1 MNKKF
6 LSAILFGALMVS
18 STGTFVSCKDYDDD
32 IDEINKELTDL
43 KSKLSDLESKVNA
56 GGAYVTK
63 IESVDGGFKVS
74 VSDGTSYNLTVASA
88 AAGSKVV
95 IDDKTGEISID
106 DKATGWFATTGE
118 GEEAVDMTPYVKDG
132 YWYLYDKT
140 AKEFVKSEYKA
151 AGNAYAVVANG
162 ICTLNIPDADG
173 KMQTIQ
179 LPTTSAAITGVQFIN
194 VDNGAV
200 EPAPAYALN
209 YGVATKDNAKWD
221 GPKGAITKDQLLVG
235 TIEPLT
241 LQVYPSSADL
251 SNADIK
257 LVGSDGT
264 VAPVKVTATPFEG
277 VITKAASANGL
288 WNLNIRPDETV
299 TDKTIADAF
308 KVETDNY
315 AYALQINGNILTGYA
330 SEVTPAD
337 KASSAT
343 ANSLVATD
351 VKYNTEELSSAKV
364 PFGETV
370 TLEFDGAKAYDA
382 YLTPKSASALE
393 LAGVT
398 IDGKTMS
405 FTSTEKAAGKTVKFT
420 VNFVNFKGETGTTFD
435 ITVNFEGATVDPE
448 APVAAVKYT
457 ATDGVKPII
466 IDLGTTFTSL
476 SAQTATALAAVTPTW
491 NVISIDGKAVAT
503 ADQDAANGKFAFAM
517 DQVTYYSDLNA
528 DGTPK
533 TEVTPI
539 NTADNLKKVKYA
551 VFAHTDYQ
559 ATAAPGAYVLN
570 MKFADASGN
579 ELKKVVAPVTI
590 SVPTFTDLFTKVTSV
605 WNADKT
611 VLNALLVGS
620 SDATVA
626 KQYVM
631 TNAFKSVEN
640 SGANWDNLTLT
651 PKKMSISGT
660 PTKVATYTTTGSI
673 LAMADALLDDNGAV
687 RGNVTVDGTYLV
699 KGKKDLKVEV
709 PAFAVNFMSPFNDA
723 VLNFYKGGKV
733 ADLNVA
739 IASDGT
745 GTIAKVDGAAGK
757 EAGLQLVASSEKVAV
772 SNAMTL
778 FGVKNTDINTDD
790 KFTFVVKGEGVPAGA
805 TAKLSADGI
814 ALEGMTYAPNYSAT
828 LEMTVTALSGIKTR
842 HYKIFCVNGIYG
854 IQV

>member
-1 MNKKF
+1 
-6 LSAILFGALMVS
+6 MVS
-18 STGTFVSCKDYDDD
+18 LTGTFVSCKDYDDD

-43 KSKLSDLESKVNA
+43 KSKLSDLESKANA

-179 LPTTSAAITGVQFIN
+179 LPTTSAAITGVQFID
-194 VDNGAV
+194 VTSGDV
-200 EPAPAYALN
+200 ETDPAYALN

-308 KVETDNY
+308 KAETDNY

-330 SEVTPAD
+330 SEVTPTD
-337 KASSAT
+337 QASSAT
-343 ANSLVATD
+343 ATSLQADD

-370 TLEFDGAKAYDA
+370 TLEFDGTKAYDA
-382 YLTPKSASALE
+382 YLTPKSASELE

-405 FTSTEKAAGKTVKFT
+405 FTSTEKAAGKTVEFT
-420 VNFVNFKGETGTTFD
+420 VNFVNFKGETGTAFD

-491 NVISIDGKAVAT
+491 NVISIDGKAVT
-503 ADQDAANGKFAFAM
+503 ADQSTANGKFAFAM
-517 DQVTYYSDLNA
+517 TQVKYYSDLKA

-533 TEVTPI
+533 TEVTAI

-551 VFAHTDYQ
+551 VFAHSDYQ
-559 ATAAPGAYVLN
+559 TTVAPGAYVLN

-620 SDATVA
+620 TSADVA

-640 SGANWDNLTLT
+640 SGADWNNLTLT
-651 PKKMSISGT
+651 PKQMSISGT
-660 PTKVATYTTTGSI
+660 PTEVATYTVSGSI
-673 LAMADALLDDNGAV
+673 LEMADDLLDANGAV

-699 KGKKDLKVEV
+699 GNKAGLKVEV

-739 IASDGT
+739 IASDGK
-745 GTIAKVDGAAGK
+745 GTIAKVAGDAGK

-772 SNAMTL
+772 SNAMEL
-778 FGVKNTDINTDD
+778 FGATND

-805 TAKLSADGI
+805 TAKLSDAGI

-828 LEMTVTALSGIKTR
+828 LEMTVTALNGIKTTITLPMTIN
-842 HYKIFCVNGIYG
+842 KP
-854 IQV
+854 

>member
-179 LPTTSAAITGVQFIN
+179 LPTTSAAITGVQFI
-194 VDNGAV
+194 DLTSGAV
-200 EPAPAYALN
+200 ETDPEYALN

-308 KVETDNY
+308 KAETDNY

-330 SEVTPAD
+330 SKVTPTD
-337 KASSAT
+337 KST
-343 ANSLVATD
+343 AGALVATD

-370 TLEFDGAKAYDA
+370 TLEFDGTKAYDA
-382 YLTPKSASALE
+382 YLTPKSASELE

-405 FTSTEKAAGKTVKFT
+405 FTSTEKAAGKTVEFT
-420 VNFVNFKGETGTTFD
+420 VNFVNFKGETGSAFD
-435 ITVNFEGATVDPE
+435 ITVTFKGATVDPE

-491 NVISIDGKAVAT
+491 NVISIDGKAVT
-503 ADQDAANGKFAFAM
+503 ADQSTANGKFAFTM
-517 DQVTYYSDLNA
+517 TQVKYYSDLKA

-533 TEVTPI
+533 TEVTAI
-539 NTADNLKKVKYA
+539 DNADNLKKVKYA
-551 VFAHTDYQ
+551 VFTSSDYQ
-559 ATAAPGAYVLN
+559 TNVAPGAYVLN

-620 SDATVA
+620 TDATVA

-640 SGANWDNLTLT
+640 SGADWDNLTLT
-651 PKKMSISGT
+651 PKEMSISGT
-660 PTKVATYTTTGSI
+660 PTEVATYTKTGSI
-673 LAMADALLDDNGAV
+673 LAMADALLKDGAV

-733 ADLNVA
+733 ADLNVT
-739 IASDGT
+739 IASNGE
-745 GTIAKVDGAAGK
+745 GTIAKFAGAAGK
-757 EAGLQLVASSEKVAV
+757 EVGLQLVASSEKVAV
-772 SNAMTL
+772 SNAMEL
-778 FGVKNTDINTDD
+778 FGATND

-805 TAKLSADGI
+805 TAKLSDDGI
-814 ALEGMTYAPNYSAT
+814 ALTGMTYAPNYSAT
-828 LEMTVTALSGIKTR
+828 LEMTVEALNGIKTTITLPMTIN
-842 HYKIFCVNGIYG
+842 KP
-854 IQV
+854 

>member
-828 LEMTVTALSGIKTR
+828 LEMTVTAL
-842 HYKIFCVNGIYG
+842 NGID
-854 IQV
+854 

>member
-1 MNKKF
+1 
-6 LSAILFGALMVS
+6 
-18 STGTFVSCKDYDDD
+18 
-32 IDEINKELTDL
+32 
-43 KSKLSDLESKVNA
+43 
-56 GGAYVTK
+56 
-63 IESVDGGFKVS
+63 
-74 VSDGTSYNLTVASA
+74 
-88 AAGSKVV
+88 
-95 IDDKTGEISID
+95 
-106 DKATGWFATTGE
+106 
-118 GEEAVDMTPYVKDG
+118 MTPYVKDG

-140 AKEFVKSEYKA
+140 AKDFVKSEYKA

-179 LPTTSAAITGVQFIN
+179 LPTTSAAITGVQFID
-194 VDNGAV
+194 VTSGAV
-200 EPAPAYALN
+200 ETDPAYALN

-299 TDKTIADAF
+299 TDKTIADAL
-308 KVETDNY
+308 KAELGDY

-343 ANSLVATD
+343 ATSLTDTD
-351 VKYNTEELSSAKV
+351 VKYNAKVLSGNKV

-382 YLTPKSASALE
+382 YLTPKSASELE

-435 ITVNFEGATVDPE
+435 ITVTFKGATVDPE

-503 ADQDAANGKFAFAM
+503 TDQSTANGKFAFAM
-517 DQVTYYSDLNA
+517 TQVKYYSDLKA

-551 VFAHTDYQ
+551 VFAHSDYQ

-570 MKFADASGN
+570 MTFVDGEN
-579 ELKKVVAPVTI
+579 ELNKVVAPVTF

-620 SDATVA
+620 TSAVA

-640 SGANWDNLTLT
+640 SGADWDNLTLT
-651 PKKMSISGT
+651 PKEMSISGT
-660 PTKVATYTTTGSI
+660 PTEVATYTVSGSI

-699 KGKKDLKVEV
+699 GNKAGLKVEV

-733 ADLNVA
+733 ADLNVT

-745 GTIAKVDGAAGK
+745 GTIAKGDGAAGK

-772 SNAMTL
+772 SNAMEL
-778 FGVKNTDINTDD
+778 FGVKNTDANTDD

-828 LEMTVTALSGIKTR
+828 LEMTVTALNGIKTTITLPMTIN
-842 HYKIFCVNGIYG
+842 KP
-854 IQV
+854 

>member
-179 LPTTSAAITGVQFIN
+179 LPTTSAAITGVQFID
-194 VDNGAV
+194 VTSGAV
-200 EPAPAYALN
+200 ETDPEYALN

-308 KVETDNY
+308 KAETDNY

-337 KASSAT
+337 KASSAA

-351 VKYNTEELSSAKV
+351 VKYNTDELSSAKV

-370 TLEFDGAKAYDA
+370 TLEFDGTKAYDA
-382 YLTPKSASALE
+382 YLTPKSASELE

-405 FTSTEKAAGKTVKFT
+405 FTSTEKAAGKTVQFT

-503 ADQDAANGKFAFAM
+503 ADQSTANGKFAFAM
-517 DQVTYYSDLNA
+517 TQVKYYSDLNA

-533 TEVTPI
+533 TEVTDI
-539 NTADNLKKVKYA
+539 DNADNLKKVKYA
-551 VFAHTDYQ
+551 VFAHSDYQ

-570 MKFADASGN
+570 MKFVDGEN

-620 SDATVA
+620 TDATVA

-640 SGANWDNLTLT
+640 SGADWDNLTLT
-651 PKKMSISGT
+651 PKQMSISGT
-660 PTKVATYTTTGSI
+660 PTEVATYTVSGSI

-699 KGKKDLKVEV
+699 GNKAGLKVEV

-772 SNAMTL
+772 SNAMEL
-778 FGVKNTDINTDD
+778 FGATDD

-805 TAKLSADGI
+805 TAKLSDGGI
-814 ALEGMTYAPNYSAT
+814 ALTGMTYAPNYSAT
-828 LEMTVTALSGIKTR
+828 LEMTVTALNGIKTTITLPMTIN
-842 HYKIFCVNGIYG
+842 KP
-854 IQV
+854 

>member
-32 IDEINKELTDL
+32 IDEINKEVTDL

-179 LPTTSAAITGVQFIN
+179 LPTTSAAITGVQFID
-194 VDNGAV
+194 VTSGAV
-200 EPAPAYALN
+200 ETDPEYALN
-209 YGVATKDNAKWD
+209 YGVATKDNAEWD

-308 KVETDNY
+308 KAETNNY
-315 AYALQINGNILTGYA
+315 AYALQINGNILTGYV
-330 SEVTPAD
+330 SKVTPTD
-337 KASSAT
+337 KSA
-343 ANSLVATD
+343 AGALVAAD
-351 VKYNTEELSSAKV
+351 VKYNAEELSSAKV

-370 TLEFDGAKAYDA
+370 TLEFDGTKAYDA
-382 YLTPKSASALE
+382 YLTPKSASELE

-420 VNFVNFKGETGTTFD
+420 VNFVNFKGETGSAFN

-476 SAQTATALAAVTPTW
+476 SAQTATALAAVAPTW
-491 NVISIDGKAVAT
+491 NVISIDGKAVT
-503 ADQDAANGKFAFAM
+503 ADQSTANGKFAFAM
-517 DQVTYYSDLNA
+517 TQVKYYSDLNA

-551 VFAHTDYQ
+551 VFAQSDYQ

-620 SDATVA
+620 TSADVA

-640 SGANWDNLTLT
+640 SGADWDNLTLT
-651 PKKMSISGT
+651 PKQMSISGT
-660 PTKVATYTTTGSI
+660 PTKVATYTVSGSI
-673 LAMADALLDDNGAV
+673 LAMADTLLDDNGAV

-699 KGKKDLKVEV
+699 KGKASLKVEV

-733 ADLNVA
+733 VDLNVA
-739 IASDGT
+739 IASDGK
-745 GTIAKVDGAAGK
+745 GTIAKVEGVAGK

-772 SNAMTL
+772 SNAMEL
-778 FGVKNTDINTDD
+778 FGAKAGES
-790 KFTFVVKGEGVPAGA
+790 KFTFVVKGDGVPAGA
-805 TAKLSADGI
+805 TATLSDAGI
-814 ALEGMTYAPNYSAT
+814 ALTGMSYGPNYSAT
-828 LEMTVTALSGIKTR
+828 LEMTVTALNGIKTTITLPMTIN
-842 HYKIFCVNGIYG
+842 KP
-854 IQV
+854 

>member
-18 STGTFVSCKDYDDD
+18 LTGTFVSCKDYDDD
-32 IDEINKELTDL
+32 IDEINKDLTDL

-194 VDNGAV
+194 VDDGAV
-200 EPAPAYALN
+200 EPTPAYALN
-209 YGVATKDNAKWD
+209 YGVATKDNAEWD

-308 KVETDNY
+308 KAETGDY

-330 SEVTPAD
+330 SKVTPTD
-337 KASSAT
+337 KSA
-343 ANSLVATD
+343 AGALVAAD
-351 VKYNTEELSSAKV
+351 VKYNAEELSSAKV

-370 TLEFDGAKAYDA
+370 TLEFDGTKAYDA

-405 FTSTEKAAGKTVKFT
+405 FTSTEKAAGKTVEFT
-420 VNFVNFKGETGTTFD
+420 VNFVNFKGETGSAFD
-435 ITVNFEGATVDPE
+435 ITVTFKGATVDPE

-491 NVISIDGKAVAT
+491 NVISIDGKAVT
-503 ADQDAANGKFAFAM
+503 ADQSTANGKFAFAM
-517 DQVTYYSDLNA
+517 TQVKYYSDLNA

-533 TEVTPI
+533 TEVTAI

-551 VFAHTDYQ
+551 VFAHSDYQ

-570 MKFADASGN
+570 MKFVDGEN

-620 SDATVA
+620 TSADAA

-640 SGANWDNLTLT
+640 SGADWNNLTLT

-660 PTKVATYTTTGSI
+660 PTEVATYAKVGSI
-673 LAMADALLDDNGAV
+673 LAMADALLDANGAV

-699 KGKKDLKVEV
+699 KGKTDLKVEV

-733 ADLNVA
+733 VDLNVA
-739 IASDGT
+739 IASDGK
-745 GTIAKVDGAAGK
+745 GTIAKVAGDAGK

-772 SNAMTL
+772 SEDMEL
-778 FGVKNTDINTDD
+778 FGATND
-790 KFTFVVKGEGVPAGA
+790 KFTFVVKGDGVPAGA
-805 TAKLSADGI
+805 TATLSDAGI
-814 ALEGMTYAPNYSAT
+814 ALTGMSYGPNYSAT
-828 LEMTVTALSGIKTR
+828 LEMTVTALNGIKTTITLPMTIN
-842 HYKIFCVNGIYG
+842 KP
-854 IQV
+854 

>member
-32 IDEINKELTDL
+32 IDAINKKLTDL
-43 KSKLSDLESKVNA
+43 KSKLSDLETKVNA

-118 GEEAVDMTPYVKDG
+118 GEEAVDMTPYVEDG

-173 KMQTIQ
+173 KMQTVQ
-179 LPTTSAAITGVQFIN
+179 LPTTSAAITSVQFIN
-194 VDNGAV
+194 VTNGAV
-200 EPAPAYALN
+200 EANPEYKLN
-209 YGVATKDNAKWD
+209 YGIATVANAKWD
-221 GPKGAITKDQLLVG
+221 GPKGAIAKDQLLVG
-235 TIEPLT
+235 TIEPLI

-277 VITKAASANGL
+277 IITKAASANGL
-288 WNLNIRPDETV
+288 WNLNIEPDETV
-299 TDKTIADAF
+299 TDKTITDAF
-308 KVETDNY
+308 KAETNNY

-330 SEVTPAD
+330 SKVTLAD
-337 KASSAT
+337 KSNAT
-343 ANSLVATD
+343 ALVAAD
-351 VKYNTEELSSAKV
+351 VTYNAETLSSVKV
-364 PFGETV
+364 PFGKTV
-370 TLEFDGAKAYDA
+370 TLEFDGTKAYDA
-382 YLTPKSASALE
+382 YLTPESASALE

-405 FTSTEKAAGKTVKFT
+405 FTSTEKAAGKTVQFM
-420 VNFVNFKGETGTTFD
+420 VNFVNFKGATGTSFEV
-435 ITVNFEGATVDPE
+435 TVKFEGATVDPE

-503 ADQDAANGKFAFAM
+503 TDQSTANGKFAFTMA
-517 DQVTYYSDLNA
+517 QVKYYSDLNA

-539 NTADNLKKVKYA
+539 NNADNLKKVKYA
-551 VFAHTDYQ
+551 VFANADYQ

-590 SVPTFTDLFTKVTSV
+590 SVPTFTDLFSKVTSV

-620 SDATVA
+620 ADATVA

-631 TNAFKSVEN
+631 TNAFKAVEN
-640 SGANWDNLTLT
+640 SGADWDNLTFV
-651 PKKMSISGT
+651 PKQMTINSVAT
-660 PTKVATYTTTGSI
+660 DVATYTVSGSI
-673 LAMADALLDDNGAV
+673 LAMTDELLKDGAV
-687 RGNVTVDGTYLV
+687 RGNVTVEGAYSIN
-699 KGKKDLKVEV
+699 GKAGLKVEV

-723 VLNFYKGGKV
+723 VLNFYKAGKV

-739 IASDGT
+739 ITSDGK
-745 GTIAKVDGAAGK
+745 GTIAKFDETKAAGK
-757 EAGLQLVASSEKVAV
+757 EEGLQLVASSAKVAV
-772 SNAMTL
+772 YNTMTL
-778 FGVKNTDINTDD
+778 FGATND
-790 KFTFVVKGEGVPAGA
+790 KFTFVVKGEGVPTGA

-828 LEMTVTALSGIKTR
+828 LEMTVTALNGIKTTVTLPMTIN
-842 HYKIFCVNGIYG
+842 KP
-854 IQV
+854 

>member
-179 LPTTSAAITGVQFIN
+179 LPTTSAAITGVQFID
-194 VDNGAV
+194 VTSGDV
-200 EPAPAYALN
+200 ETDPAYALN

-337 KASSAT
+337 QASSAT
-343 ANSLVATD
+343 ATSLQADD

-364 PFGETV
+364 PFGKTV
-370 TLEFDGAKAYDA
+370 TLEFDGTKAYDA
-382 YLTPKSASALE
+382 YLTPKSASELE

-405 FTSTEKAAGKTVKFT
+405 FTSTEKAAGKTVEFT
-420 VNFVNFKGETGTTFD
+420 VNFVNFKGETGTAFD

-491 NVISIDGKAVAT
+491 NVISIDGKAVT
-503 ADQDAANGKFAFAM
+503 ADQSTANGKFAFTM
-517 DQVTYYSDLNA
+517 TQVKYYSDLKA

-533 TEVTPI
+533 TEVTAI
-539 NTADNLKKVKYA
+539 DNADNLKKVKYA
-551 VFAHTDYQ
+551 VFANTDYQ

-570 MKFADASGN
+570 MTFVDGEN

-640 SGANWDNLTLT
+640 SGADWNNLTLT
-651 PKKMSISGT
+651 PKQMSISGT
-660 PTKVATYTTTGSI
+660 PTDVATYTVSGSI
-673 LAMADALLDDNGAV
+673 LAMADDLLDANGAV

-733 ADLNVA
+733 VDLNVA
-739 IASDGT
+739 IASDGK

-778 FGVKNTDINTDD
+778 FGATND

-805 TAKLSADGI
+805 TAKLSYAGI

-828 LEMTVTALSGIKTR
+828 LEMTVTALNGIKTTITLPMTIN
-842 HYKIFCVNGIYG
+842 KP
-854 IQV
+854 

>member
-179 LPTTSAAITGVQFIN
+179 LPTTSAAITGVQFID
-194 VDNGAV
+194 VTSGDV
-200 EPAPAYALN
+200 ETDPAYALN

-337 KASSAT
+337 QASSAT
-343 ANSLVATD
+343 ATSLQADD

-364 PFGETV
+364 PFGKTV
-370 TLEFDGAKAYDA
+370 TLEFDGTKAYDA
-382 YLTPKSASALE
+382 YLTPKSASELE

-405 FTSTEKAAGKTVKFT
+405 FTSTEKAAGKTVEFT
-420 VNFVNFKGETGTTFD
+420 VNFVNFKGETGTAFD

-491 NVISIDGKAVAT
+491 NVISIDGKAVT
-503 ADQDAANGKFAFAM
+503 ADQSTANGKFAFTM
-517 DQVTYYSDLNA
+517 TQVKYYSDLKA

-533 TEVTPI
+533 TEVI
-539 NTADNLKKVKYA
+539 AIDNADNLKKVKYA
-551 VFAHTDYQ
+551 VFANTDYQ

-570 MKFADASGN
+570 MTFVDGEN

-640 SGANWDNLTLT
+640 SGADWNNLTLT
-651 PKKMSISGT
+651 PKQMSISGT
-660 PTKVATYTTTGSI
+660 PTDVATYTVSGSI
-673 LAMADALLDDNGAV
+673 LAMADDLLDANGAV

-733 ADLNVA
+733 VDLNVA
-739 IASDGT
+739 IASDGK

-778 FGVKNTDINTDD
+778 FGATND

-805 TAKLSADGI
+805 TAKLSDAGI

-828 LEMTVTALSGIKTR
+828 LEMTVTALNGIKTTITLPMTIN
-842 HYKIFCVNGIYG
+842 KP
-854 IQV
+854 

>member
-1 MNKKF
+1 
-6 LSAILFGALMVS
+6 MVS

-200 EPAPAYALN
+200 EPTPAYALN
-209 YGVATKDNAKWD
+209 YGVATKDNAEWD

-308 KVETDNY
+308 KAERGDY

-330 SEVTPAD
+330 SEVTPTD
-337 KASSAT
+337 KASSADAT
-343 ANSLVATD
+343 SLKADD
-351 VKYNTEELSSAKV
+351 VKYNAKALSSKKV

-370 TLEFDGAKAYDA
+370 TLEFDGTKAYDA

-405 FTSTEKAAGKTVKFT
+405 FTSTEKAAGKTVEFT
-420 VNFVNFKGETGTTFD
+420 VNFVNFKGETGTAFD

-476 SAQTATALAAVTPTW
+476 SAQTATALAAVAPTW
-491 NVISIDGKAVAT
+491 NVISIDGKAVT
-503 ADQDAANGKFAFAM
+503 ADQSTANGKFAFAM
-517 DQVTYYSDLNA
+517 TQVKYYSDLKA

-533 TEVTPI
+533 TEVTAI

-551 VFAHTDYQ
+551 VFANTDYQ

-570 MKFADASGN
+570 MTFVDGEN

-640 SGANWDNLTLT
+640 SGADWKNLTLT
-651 PKKMSISGT
+651 PKQMSISGT
-660 PTKVATYTTTGSI
+660 PTDVATYTVSGSI
-673 LAMADALLDDNGAV
+673 LAMADTLLDANGAV

-739 IASDGT
+739 IASDGK
-745 GTIAKVDGAAGK
+745 GTIAKVEGAAGK

-772 SNAMTL
+772 SDAMEL
-778 FGVKNTDINTDD
+778 FGAKAGES
-790 KFTFVVKGEGVPAGA
+790 KFTFVVKGEGVPADA
-805 TAKLSADGI
+805 TATLSDAGI
-814 ALEGMTYAPNYSAT
+814 ALTGMSYAPNYSAT
-828 LEMTVTALSGIKTR
+828 LEMTVEALNGIKTTITLPMTIN
-842 HYKIFCVNGIYG
+842 KP
-854 IQV
+854 

>member
-6 LSAILFGALMVS
+6 LSAMLFGALMVT

-140 AKEFVKSEYKA
+140 AKDFVKSEYKA

-179 LPTTSAAITGVQFIN
+179 LPTTSAAITGVQFID
-194 VDNGAV
+194 VTSGAV
-200 EPAPAYALN
+200 ETDPAYALN

-308 KVETDNY
+308 KAELGDY

-343 ANSLVATD
+343 ATSLTDTD
-351 VKYNTEELSSAKV
+351 VKYNAKVLSGNKV

-382 YLTPKSASALE
+382 YLTPKSASELE

-435 ITVNFEGATVDPE
+435 ITVTFKGATVDPE

-503 ADQDAANGKFAFAM
+503 TDQSTANGKFAFAM
-517 DQVTYYSDLNA
+517 TQVKYYSDLKA

-551 VFAHTDYQ
+551 VFAHSDYQ

-570 MKFADASGN
+570 MTFVDGEN

-620 SDATVA
+620 TSAVA

-640 SGANWDNLTLT
+640 SGADWDNLTLT
-651 PKKMSISGT
+651 PKEMSISGT
-660 PTKVATYTTTGSI
+660 PTEVATYTVSGSI

-699 KGKKDLKVEV
+699 GNKAGLKVEV

-733 ADLNVA
+733 ADLNVT

-772 SNAMTL
+772 SNAMEL
-778 FGVKNTDINTDD
+778 FGVKNTDANTDD

-828 LEMTVTALSGIKTR
+828 LEMTVTALNGIKTTITLPMTIN
-842 HYKIFCVNGIYG
+842 KP
-854 IQV
+854 

>member
-1 MNKKF
+1 
-6 LSAILFGALMVS
+6 MVS

-640 SGANWDNLTLT
+640 SDANWDNLTLT

-828 LEMTVTALSGIKTR
+828 LEMTVTALNGIKTTITLPMTIN
-842 HYKIFCVNGIYG
+842 KP
-854 IQV
+854 

>member
-18 STGTFVSCKDYDDD
+18 LTGTFVSCKDYDDD

-194 VDNGAV
+194 VDDGAV
-200 EPAPAYALN
+200 EPTPAYALN
-209 YGVATKDNAKWD
+209 YGVATKDNAEWD

-308 KVETDNY
+308 KAETGDY

-330 SEVTPAD
+330 SKVTPTD
-337 KASSAT
+337 KSA
-343 ANSLVATD
+343 AGALVAAD
-351 VKYNTEELSSAKV
+351 VKYNAEELSSAKV

-370 TLEFDGAKAYDA
+370 TLEFDGTKAYDA

-405 FTSTEKAAGKTVKFT
+405 FTSTEKAAGKTVEFT
-420 VNFVNFKGETGTTFD
+420 VNFVNFKGETGSAFD
-435 ITVNFEGATVDPE
+435 ITVTFKGATVDPE

-491 NVISIDGKAVAT
+491 NVISIDGKAVT
-503 ADQDAANGKFAFAM
+503 ADQSTANGKFAFAM
-517 DQVTYYSDLNA
+517 TQVKYYSDLNA

-533 TEVTPI
+533 TEVTAI

-551 VFAHTDYQ
+551 VFAHSDYQ

-570 MKFADASGN
+570 MKFVDGEN

-620 SDATVA
+620 TSADAA

-640 SGANWDNLTLT
+640 SGADWNNLTLT

-660 PTKVATYTTTGSI
+660 PTEVATYAKVGSI
-673 LAMADALLDDNGAV
+673 LAMADALLDANGAV

-699 KGKKDLKVEV
+699 KGKTDLKVEV

-733 ADLNVA
+733 VDLNVA
-739 IASDGT
+739 IASDGK
-745 GTIAKVDGAAGK
+745 GTIAKVAGDAGK

-772 SNAMTL
+772 SEDMEL
-778 FGVKNTDINTDD
+778 FGATND
-790 KFTFVVKGEGVPAGA
+790 KFTFVVKGDGVPAGA
-805 TAKLSADGI
+805 TATLSDAGI
-814 ALEGMTYAPNYSAT
+814 ALTGMSYGPNYSAT
-828 LEMTVTALSGIKTR
+828 FEMTVTALNGIKTTITLPMTIN
-842 HYKIFCVNGIYG
+842 KP
-854 IQV
+854 

>member
-579 ELKKVVAPVTI
+579 ELKKVVASVTI

-828 LEMTVTALSGIKTR
+828 LEMTVTALNGIKTTITLPMTIN
-842 HYKIFCVNGIYG
+842 KP
-854 IQV
+854 

>member
-32 IDEINKELTDL
+32 IDAINKELTDL

-179 LPTTSAAITGVQFIN
+179 LPTTSAAITGVQFID
-194 VDNGAV
+194 VTSGAV
-200 EPAPAYALN
+200 ETDPEYALN

-308 KVETDNY
+308 KAETNNY

-330 SEVTPAD
+330 SEVTPTD
-337 KASSAT
+337 KSA
-343 ANSLVATD
+343 AGALVAGD
-351 VKYNTEELSSAKV
+351 VTYNTDELGSTKV

-370 TLEFDGAKAYDA
+370 TLEFDGTKAYDA
-382 YLTPKSASALE
+382 YLTPKSASELE

-405 FTSTEKAAGKTVKFT
+405 FTSTEKAAGKTVQFT

-457 ATDGVKPII
+457 ATDGAKPII

-503 ADQDAANGKFAFAM
+503 TDQSTANGKFAFAM
-517 DQVTYYSDLNA
+517 TQVKYYSDLKA

-533 TEVTPI
+533 TEVTAI
-539 NTADNLKKVKYA
+539 DNADNLKKVKYA
-551 VFAHTDYQ
+551 VFANTDYQ
-559 ATAAPGAYVLN
+559 TTAAPGAYVLN
-570 MKFADASGN
+570 MTFVDGEN

-620 SDATVA
+620 SDATAA

-631 TNAFKSVEN
+631 TNAFKAVEN
-640 SGANWDNLTLT
+640 SGADWDNLTLT
-651 PKKMSISGT
+651 PKEMSISGT
-660 PTKVATYTTTGSI
+660 PTEVATYTKTGSI
-673 LAMADALLDDNGAV
+673 LAMADALLKDGAV

-699 KGKKDLKVEV
+699 KGKTDLKVEV

-733 ADLNVA
+733 ADLNVT

-772 SNAMTL
+772 SNAMEL
-778 FGVKNTDINTDD
+778 FGVKNTDTNTDD

-805 TAKLSADGI
+805 TAKLSGDGI
-814 ALEGMTYAPNYSAT
+814 ALEGMSYAPNYSAT
-828 LEMTVTALSGIKTR
+828 LEMTVTALNGIKTTITLPMTIN
-842 HYKIFCVNGIYG
+842 KP
-854 IQV
+854 

>member
-200 EPAPAYALN
+200 EPTPEYALN

-299 TDKTIADAF
+299 TGKTIADAF
-308 KVETDNY
+308 KAETDNY

-330 SEVTPAD
+330 SEVTPTD
-337 KASSAT
+337 KST
-343 ANSLVATD
+343 AGALVAGD
-351 VKYNTEELSSAKV
+351 VTYNTDELSSAKV

-370 TLEFDGAKAYDA
+370 TLEFDGTKAYDA
-382 YLTPKSASALE
+382 YLTPKSASELE

-420 VNFVNFKGETGTTFD
+420 VNFVNFKGETGSAFN

-476 SAQTATALAAVTPTW
+476 SAQTATALAAVAPTW
-491 NVISIDGKAVAT
+491 NVISIDGKAVT
-503 ADQDAANGKFAFAM
+503 ADQSTANGKFAFAM
-517 DQVTYYSDLNA
+517 TQVKYYSDLNA

-533 TEVTPI
+533 TEVTDI
-539 NTADNLKKVKYA
+539 DNADNLKKVKYA
-551 VFAHTDYQ
+551 VFAHSDYQ

-570 MKFADASGN
+570 MKFADASEN

-620 SDATVA
+620 TSADVA

-640 SGANWDNLTLT
+640 SGADWNNLTLT
-651 PKKMSISGT
+651 PKQMSISGT
-660 PTKVATYTTTGSI
+660 PTDVATYTVSGSI
-673 LAMADALLDDNGAV
+673 LAMADALLDANGAV

-699 KGKKDLKVEV
+699 KGKTDLKVEV

-739 IASDGT
+739 IASDGK
-745 GTIAKVDGAAGK
+745 GTIAKVAGDAGK

-772 SNAMTL
+772 SDAMEL
-778 FGVKNTDINTDD
+778 FGAKAGES
-790 KFTFVVKGEGVPAGA
+790 KFTFVVKGDGVPAGA
-805 TAKLSADGI
+805 TATLSDAGI
-814 ALEGMTYAPNYSAT
+814 ALTGMSYGPSYSAT
-828 LEMTVTALSGIKTR
+828 LEMTVEALNGIKTTITLPMTIN
-842 HYKIFCVNGIYG
+842 KP
-854 IQV
+854 

>member
-6 LSAILFGALMVS
+6 LSAILFGALMVT

-140 AKEFVKSEYKA
+140 AKDFVKSEYKA

-179 LPTTSAAITGVQFIN
+179 LPTTSAAITGVQFID
-194 VDNGAV
+194 VTSGAV
-200 EPAPAYALN
+200 ETDPAYALN

-308 KVETDNY
+308 KAELGDY

-343 ANSLVATD
+343 ATSLTDTD
-351 VKYNTEELSSAKV
+351 VKYNAKVLSGNKV

-382 YLTPKSASALE
+382 YLTPKSASELE

-435 ITVNFEGATVDPE
+435 ITVTFKGATVDPE

-503 ADQDAANGKFAFAM
+503 TDQSTANGKFAFAM
-517 DQVTYYSDLNA
+517 TQVKYYSDLKA

-551 VFAHTDYQ
+551 VFAHSDYQ

-570 MKFADASGN
+570 MTFVDGEN

-620 SDATVA
+620 TSAVA

-640 SGANWDNLTLT
+640 SGADWDNLTLT
-651 PKKMSISGT
+651 PKEMSISGT
-660 PTKVATYTTTGSI
+660 PTEVATYTVSGSI

-699 KGKKDLKVEV
+699 GNKAGLKVEV

-733 ADLNVA
+733 ADLNVT

-772 SNAMTL
+772 SNAMEL
-778 FGVKNTDINTDD
+778 FGVKNTDD

-828 LEMTVTALSGIKTR
+828 LEMTVTALNGIKTTITLPMTIN
-842 HYKIFCVNGIYG
+842 KP
-854 IQV
+854 

>member
-179 LPTTSAAITGVQFIN
+179 LPTTSAAITGVQFID
-194 VDNGAV
+194 VTSGAV
-200 EPAPAYALN
+200 ETTPAYALN

-308 KVETDNY
+308 KAETNNY
-315 AYALQINGNILTGYA
+315 AYALQINGNILTGYV
-330 SEVTPAD
+330 SKVTPTD
-337 KASSAT
+337 KSA
-343 ANSLVATD
+343 AGALVAAD
-351 VKYNTEELSSAKV
+351 VKYNAEELSSAKV

-370 TLEFDGAKAYDA
+370 TLEFDGTKAYDA
-382 YLTPKSASALE
+382 YLTPKSASELE

-420 VNFVNFKGETGTTFD
+420 VNFVNFKGETGSAFN

-476 SAQTATALAAVTPTW
+476 SAQTATALAAVAPTW
-491 NVISIDGKAVAT
+491 NVISIDGKAVT
-503 ADQDAANGKFAFAM
+503 ADQSTANGKFAFAM
-517 DQVTYYSDLNA
+517 TQVKYYSDLNA

-551 VFAHTDYQ
+551 VFAHSDYQ

-570 MKFADASGN
+570 MTFVDGEN

-620 SDATVA
+620 ADAAAA

-640 SGANWDNLTLT
+640 SGADWNNLTLT
-651 PKKMSISGT
+651 PKQMSISGT
-660 PTKVATYTTTGSI
+660 PTDVATYTVSGSI
-673 LAMADALLDDNGAV
+673 LAMADALLDANGAV

-733 ADLNVA
+733 VDLNVA
-739 IASDGT
+739 IASDGK
-745 GTIAKVDGAAGK
+745 GTIAKVEGVAGK

-772 SNAMTL
+772 SNAMEL
-778 FGVKNTDINTDD
+778 FGAKAGES
-790 KFTFVVKGEGVPAGA
+790 KFTFVVKGDGVPAGA
-805 TAKLSADGI
+805 TATLSDAGI
-814 ALEGMTYAPNYSAT
+814 ALTGMSYGPNYSAT
-828 LEMTVTALSGIKTR
+828 LEMTVTALNGIKTTITLPMTIN
-842 HYKIFCVNGIYG
+842 KP
-854 IQV
+854 

>member
-1 MNKKF
+1 
-6 LSAILFGALMVS
+6 MVS
-18 STGTFVSCKDYDDD
+18 LTGTFVSCKDYDDD

-194 VDNGAV
+194 VDDGAV
-200 EPAPAYALN
+200 EPTPAYALN
-209 YGVATKDNAKWD
+209 YGVATKDNAEWD

-308 KVETDNY
+308 KAETGDY

-330 SEVTPAD
+330 SKVTPTD
-337 KASSAT
+337 KSA
-343 ANSLVATD
+343 AGALVAAD
-351 VKYNTEELSSAKV
+351 VKYNAEELSSVKV

-370 TLEFDGAKAYDA
+370 TLEFDGTKAYDA

-405 FTSTEKAAGKTVKFT
+405 FTSTEKAAGKTVEFT
-420 VNFVNFKGETGTTFD
+420 VNFVNFKGETGSAFD
-435 ITVNFEGATVDPE
+435 ITVTFKGATVDPE

-491 NVISIDGKAVAT
+491 NVISIDGKAVT
-503 ADQDAANGKFAFAM
+503 ADQSTANGKFAFAM
-517 DQVTYYSDLNA
+517 TQVKYYSDLNA

-533 TEVTPI
+533 TEVTAI

-551 VFAHTDYQ
+551 VFAHSDYQ

-570 MKFADASGN
+570 MKFVDGEN

-620 SDATVA
+620 TSADAA

-640 SGANWDNLTLT
+640 SGADWNNLTLT

-660 PTKVATYTTTGSI
+660 PTEVATYAKVGSI
-673 LAMADALLDDNGAV
+673 LAMADALLDANGAV
-687 RGNVTVDGTYLV
+687 RGNVKVDGTYLV
-699 KGKKDLKVEV
+699 KGKTDLKVEV

-733 ADLNVA
+733 VDLNVA
-739 IASDGT
+739 IASDGK
-745 GTIAKVDGAAGK
+745 GTIAKVAGDAGK

-772 SNAMTL
+772 SEDMEL
-778 FGVKNTDINTDD
+778 FGATND
-790 KFTFVVKGEGVPAGA
+790 KFTFVVKGDGVPAGA
-805 TAKLSADGI
+805 TATLSDAGI
-814 ALEGMTYAPNYSAT
+814 ALTGMSYGPNYSAT
-828 LEMTVTALSGIKTR
+828 LEMTVTALNGIKTTITLPMTIN
-842 HYKIFCVNGIYG
+842 KP
-854 IQV
+854 

>member
-179 LPTTSAAITGVQFIN
+179 LPTTSAAITGVQFID
-194 VDNGAV
+194 VTSGAV

-209 YGVATKDNAKWD
+209 YGVATKDNAEWD

-308 KVETDNY
+308 KAETGDY

-337 KASSAT
+337 KGTSAGLT
-343 ANSLVATD
+343 DLQAAD
-351 VKYNTEELSSAKV
+351 VKYNAEKLSSAKV

-405 FTSTEKAAGKTVKFT
+405 FTSTEKAAGKTVQFT

-503 ADQDAANGKFAFAM
+503 TDQSTANGKFAFAM
-517 DQVTYYSDLNA
+517 TQVKYYSDLKA

-533 TEVTPI
+533 TEVTSI

-551 VFAHTDYQ
+551 VFAHSDYQ

-570 MKFADASGN
+570 MTFVDGEN

-620 SDATVA
+620 TSAVA

-640 SGANWDNLTLT
+640 SGADWDNLTLT
-651 PKKMSISGT
+651 PKEMSISGT
-660 PTKVATYTTTGSI
+660 PTEVATYTVSGSI

-699 KGKKDLKVEV
+699 KGKTDLKVEV
-709 PAFAVNFMSPFNDA
+709 PAFPVNFMSPFNDA

-772 SNAMTL
+772 SNAMEL
-778 FGVKNTDINTDD
+778 LGVKNTDANTDD

-805 TAKLSADGI
+805 KAKLSDGGI
-814 ALEGMTYAPNYSAT
+814 ALTGMTYAPNYSAT
-828 LEMTVTALSGIKTR
+828 LEMTVEALNGIKTTITLPMTIN
-842 HYKIFCVNGIYG
+842 KP
-854 IQV
+854 

>member
-18 STGTFVSCKDYDDD
+18 LTGTFVSCKDYDDD

-43 KSKLSDLESKVNA
+43 KSKLSDLESKANA

-179 LPTTSAAITGVQFIN
+179 LPTTSAAITGVQFID
-194 VDNGAV
+194 VTSGDV
-200 EPAPAYALN
+200 ETDPAYALN

-308 KVETDNY
+308 KAETDNY

-330 SEVTPAD
+330 SEVTPTD
-337 KASSAT
+337 QASSAT
-343 ANSLVATD
+343 ATSLQADD

-370 TLEFDGAKAYDA
+370 TLEFDGTKAYDA
-382 YLTPKSASALE
+382 YLTPKSASELE

-405 FTSTEKAAGKTVKFT
+405 FTSTEKAAGKTVEFT
-420 VNFVNFKGETGTTFD
+420 VNFVNFKGETGTAFD

-491 NVISIDGKAVAT
+491 NVISIDGKAVT
-503 ADQDAANGKFAFAM
+503 ADQSTANGKFAFAM
-517 DQVTYYSDLNA
+517 TQVKYYSDLKA

-533 TEVTPI
+533 TEVTAI

-551 VFAHTDYQ
+551 VFAHSDYQ
-559 ATAAPGAYVLN
+559 TTVAPGAYVLN

-620 SDATVA
+620 TSADVA

-640 SGANWDNLTLT
+640 SGADWNNLTLT
-651 PKKMSISGT
+651 PKQMSISGT
-660 PTKVATYTTTGSI
+660 PTEVATYTVSGSI
-673 LAMADALLDDNGAV
+673 LEMADDLLDANGAV

-699 KGKKDLKVEV
+699 GNKAGLKVEV

-739 IASDGT
+739 IASDGK
-745 GTIAKVDGAAGK
+745 GTIAKVAGDAGK

-772 SNAMTL
+772 SNAMEL
-778 FGVKNTDINTDD
+778 FGATND

-805 TAKLSADGI
+805 TAKLSDAGI

-828 LEMTVTALSGIKTR
+828 LEMTVTALNGIKTTITLPMTIN
-842 HYKIFCVNGIYG
+842 KP
-854 IQV
+854 

>member
-140 AKEFVKSEYKA
+140 EKEFVKSEYKA

-179 LPTTSAAITGVQFIN
+179 LPTTSAAITGVQFID
-194 VDNGAV
+194 VTSGAV
-200 EPAPAYALN
+200 ETYPEYALN
-209 YGVATKDNAKWD
+209 YGVATKDNAEWD

-308 KVETDNY
+308 KAETKNY

-330 SEVTPAD
+330 SEVTPTD
-337 KASSAT
+337 KSA
-343 ANSLVATD
+343 AGALVAGD
-351 VKYNTEELSSAKV
+351 VTYNTDELSSTKV
-364 PFGETV
+364 PFGKTV
-370 TLEFDGAKAYDA
+370 TLEFDGTKAYDA

-405 FTSTEKAAGKTVKFT
+405 FTSTEKAAGKTVEFT
-420 VNFVNFKGETGTTFD
+420 VNFVNFKGETGSAFN

-476 SAQTATALAAVTPTW
+476 SAQTATALAPVAPTW

-503 ADQDAANGKFAFAM
+503 ADQSTANGKFAFAM
-517 DQVTYYSDLNA
+517 TQVKYYSDLKA

-533 TEVTPI
+533 TEVTAI
-539 NTADNLKKVKYA
+539 NTADSLKKVKYA
-551 VFAHTDYQ
+551 VFAHSDYQ
-559 ATAAPGAYVLN
+559 TTVAPGAYVLN

-620 SDATVA
+620 TDATVA

-640 SGANWDNLTLT
+640 SGADWNNLTLT
-651 PKKMSISGT
+651 PKEMSISGT
-660 PTKVATYTTTGSI
+660 PTEVATYAKVGSI
-673 LAMADALLDDNGAV
+673 LAMADTLLDANGAV

-699 KGKKDLKVEV
+699 KGKTDLKVEV

-739 IASDGT
+739 IASDGK
-745 GTIAKVDGAAGK
+745 GTIAKVEGAAGK
-757 EAGLQLVASSEKVAV
+757 EVGLQLVASSEKVAV
-772 SNAMTL
+772 SNAMEL
-778 FGVKNTDINTDD
+778 FGVKNTNINTDD

-805 TAKLSADGI
+805 TAKLSDAGI

-828 LEMTVTALSGIKTR
+828 LEMTVTALNGIKTTITLPMTIN
-842 HYKIFCVNGIYG
+842 KP
-854 IQV
+854 

>member
-32 IDEINKELTDL
+32 IDAINKELTDL

-200 EPAPAYALN
+200 EPTPEYALN

-308 KVETDNY
+308 KAETGNY

-330 SEVTPAD
+330 SKVTPTD
-337 KASSAT
+337 KST
-343 ANSLVATD
+343 AGALAAAD
-351 VKYNTEELSSAKV
+351 VKYNAEKLSSAKV

-370 TLEFDGAKAYDA
+370 TLEFDGTKAYDA
-382 YLTPKSASALE
+382 YLTPKSASELE

-420 VNFVNFKGETGTTFD
+420 VNFVNFKGETGTAFD

-503 ADQDAANGKFAFAM
+503 ADQSTANGKFAFAM
-517 DQVTYYSDLNA
+517 TQVKYYSDLKA

-533 TEVTPI
+533 TEVTAI
-539 NTADNLKKVKYA
+539 DNADNLKKVKYA
-551 VFAHTDYQ
+551 VFAHSDYQ

-620 SDATVA
+620 TSADVA

-640 SGANWDNLTLT
+640 SGANWNNLTLT

-660 PTKVATYTTTGSI
+660 PTEVATYAKVGSI

-699 KGKKDLKVEV
+699 KGKAGLKVEV

-739 IASDGT
+739 IASDGK
-745 GTIAKVDGAAGK
+745 GTIAKVEGAAGK

-772 SNAMTL
+772 SNAMEL
-778 FGVKNTDINTDD
+778 FGATND

-814 ALEGMTYAPNYSAT
+814 ALEGMSYGPSYSAT
-828 LEMTVTALSGIKTR
+828 LEMTVEALNGIKTTITLPMTIN
-842 HYKIFCVNGIYG
+842 KP
-854 IQV
+854 

>member
-1 MNKKF
+1 M
-6 LSAILFGALMVS
+6 
-18 STGTFVSCKDYDDD
+18 
-32 IDEINKELTDL
+32 
-43 KSKLSDLESKVNA
+43 
-56 GGAYVTK
+56 
-63 IESVDGGFKVS
+63 
-74 VSDGTSYNLTVASA
+74 
-88 AAGSKVV
+88 
-95 IDDKTGEISID
+95 
-106 DKATGWFATTGE
+106 
-118 GEEAVDMTPYVKDG
+118 
-132 YWYLYDKT
+132 
-140 AKEFVKSEYKA
+140 
-151 AGNAYAVVANG
+151 
-162 ICTLNIPDADG
+162 
-173 KMQTIQ
+173 
-179 LPTTSAAITGVQFIN
+179 
-194 VDNGAV
+194 
-200 EPAPAYALN
+200 
-209 YGVATKDNAKWD
+209 
-221 GPKGAITKDQLLVG
+221 
-235 TIEPLT
+235 
-241 LQVYPSSADL
+241 QVYPSSADL

-308 KVETDNY
+308 KAETGDY

-337 KASSAT
+337 KGTSAGLT
-343 ANSLVATD
+343 DLQAAD
-351 VKYNTEELSSAKV
+351 VKYNAEKLSSAKV

-405 FTSTEKAAGKTVKFT
+405 FTSTEKAAGKTVQFT

-503 ADQDAANGKFAFAM
+503 TDQSTANGKFAFAM
-517 DQVTYYSDLNA
+517 TQVKYYSDLKA

-533 TEVTPI
+533 TEVTSI

-551 VFAHTDYQ
+551 VFAHSDYQ

-570 MKFADASGN
+570 MTFVDGEN

-620 SDATVA
+620 TSAVA

-640 SGANWDNLTLT
+640 SGADWDNLTLT
-651 PKKMSISGT
+651 PKEMSISGT
-660 PTKVATYTTTGSI
+660 PTEVATYTVSGSI

-699 KGKKDLKVEV
+699 KGKTDLKVEV

-772 SNAMTL
+772 SNAMEL
-778 FGVKNTDINTDD
+778 FGVKNTDANTDD

-805 TAKLSADGI
+805 KAKLSDGGI
-814 ALEGMTYAPNYSAT
+814 ALTGMTYAPNYSAT
-828 LEMTVTALSGIKTR
+828 LEMTVEALNGIKTTITLPMTIN
-842 HYKIFCVNGIYG
+842 KP
-854 IQV
+854 

>member
-179 LPTTSAAITGVQFIN
+179 LPTTSAAITGVQFID
-194 VDNGAV
+194 VTSGAV
-200 EPAPAYALN
+200 ETDPEYALN

-288 WNLNIRPDETV
+288 WNLNIQPDETV

-308 KVETDNY
+308 KAELGDY

-330 SEVTPAD
+330 SKVTPTD
-337 KASSAT
+337 KST
-343 ANSLVATD
+343 AGALAATD

-370 TLEFDGAKAYDA
+370 TLEFDGTKAYDA
-382 YLTPKSASALE
+382 YLTPKSASELE

-405 FTSTEKAAGKTVKFT
+405 FTSTEKAAGKTVQFT

-503 ADQDAANGKFAFAM
+503 TDQSTANGKFAFAM
-517 DQVTYYSDLNA
+517 DQVKYYSDLKA

-533 TEVTPI
+533 TEVTSI

-551 VFAHTDYQ
+551 VFAHSDYQ

-620 SDATVA
+620 TSADVA

-640 SGANWDNLTLT
+640 SGADWNNLTLT
-651 PKKMSISGT
+651 PKEMSISGT
-660 PTKVATYTTTGSI
+660 PTKVATYTVSGSI

-699 KGKKDLKVEV
+699 GNKAGLKVEV

-733 ADLNVA
+733 ADLNVT

-772 SNAMTL
+772 SNAMEL
-778 FGVKNTDINTDD
+778 FGVKNTDANTDD

-805 TAKLSADGI
+805 KAKLSADGI

-828 LEMTVTALSGIKTR
+828 LEMTVTALNGIKTTITLPMTIN
-842 HYKIFCVNGIYG
+842 KP
-854 IQV
+854 

>member
-32 IDEINKELTDL
+32 IDAINKELTDL

-194 VDNGAV
+194 VANGAV

-308 KVETDNY
+308 KAELGDY

-343 ANSLVATD
+343 ATSLTDGD

-370 TLEFDGAKAYDA
+370 TLEFDGTKAYDA
-382 YLTPKSASALE
+382 YLTPKSASELE

-420 VNFVNFKGETGTTFD
+420 VNFVNFKGETGTAFD

-457 ATDGVKPII
+457 ATDGAKPII

-503 ADQDAANGKFAFAM
+503 TDQSTANGKFAFAM
-517 DQVTYYSDLNA
+517 TQVKYYSDLKA

-533 TEVTPI
+533 TEVTSI

-551 VFAHTDYQ
+551 VFTSSDYQ
-559 ATAAPGAYVLN
+559 TNVAPGAYVLN
-570 MKFADASGN
+570 MTFVDGEN

-620 SDATVA
+620 TSADVA

-640 SGANWDNLTLT
+640 SGADWKNLTLT

-660 PTKVATYTTTGSI
+660 PTEVATYTTTGSI
-673 LAMADALLDDNGAV
+673 LAMADALLKDGAV

-699 KGKKDLKVEV
+699 KGKTDLKVEV

-733 ADLNVA
+733 VDLNVT

-772 SNAMTL
+772 SNVMEL
-778 FGVKNTDINTDD
+778 FGVKNTNINTDD

-805 TAKLSADGI
+805 KAKLSADGI

-828 LEMTVTALSGIKTR
+828 LEMTVEALNGIKTTITLPMTIN
-842 HYKIFCVNGIYG
+842 KP
-854 IQV
+854 

>member
-1 MNKKF
+1 
-6 LSAILFGALMVS
+6 MVS
-18 STGTFVSCKDYDDD
+18 LTGTFVSCKDYDDD

-194 VDNGAV
+194 VDDGAV
-200 EPAPAYALN
+200 EPTPAYALN
-209 YGVATKDNAKWD
+209 YGVATKDNAEWD

-308 KVETDNY
+308 KAETGDY

-330 SEVTPAD
+330 SKVTPTD
-337 KASSAT
+337 KSA
-343 ANSLVATD
+343 AGALVAAD
-351 VKYNTEELSSAKV
+351 VKYNAEELSSAKV

-370 TLEFDGAKAYDA
+370 TLEFDGTKAYDA

-405 FTSTEKAAGKTVKFT
+405 FTSTEKAAGKTVEFT
-420 VNFVNFKGETGTTFD
+420 VNFVNFKGETGSAFD
-435 ITVNFEGATVDPE
+435 ITVTFKGATVDPE

-491 NVISIDGKAVAT
+491 NVISIDGKAVT
-503 ADQDAANGKFAFAM
+503 ADQSTANGKFAFAM
-517 DQVTYYSDLNA
+517 TQVKYYSDLNA

-551 VFAHTDYQ
+551 VFANTDYQ
-559 ATAAPGAYVLN
+559 TTAAPGAYVLN
-570 MKFADASGN
+570 MTFVDASEN

-620 SDATVA
+620 TDATVA

-640 SGANWDNLTLT
+640 SGADWDNLTLT
-651 PKKMSISGT
+651 PKEMSISGT
-660 PTKVATYTTTGSI
+660 PTEVATYTKTGSI
-673 LAMADALLDDNGAV
+673 LAMADALLKDGAV

-733 ADLNVA
+733 VDLNVA

-757 EAGLQLVASSEKVAV
+757 EAGLQLVASSEKGSVV
-772 SNAMTL
+772 IL
-778 FGVKNTDINTDD
+778 GGL
-790 KFTFVVKGEGVPAGA
+790 TFVNFP
-805 TAKLSADGI
+805 LCI
-814 ALEGMTYAPNYSAT
+814 HL
-828 LEMTVTALSGIKTR
+828 
-842 HYKIFCVNGIYG
+842 C
-854 IQV
+854 

>member
-179 LPTTSAAITGVQFIN
+179 LPTTSAAITGVQFID
-194 VDNGAV
+194 VTSGAV
-200 EPAPAYALN
+200 ETTPAYALN

-308 KVETDNY
+308 KAETNNY
-315 AYALQINGNILTGYA
+315 AYALQINGNILTGYV
-330 SEVTPAD
+330 SKVTPTD
-337 KASSAT
+337 KSA
-343 ANSLVATD
+343 AGALVAAD
-351 VKYNTEELSSAKV
+351 VKYNAEELSSAKV

-370 TLEFDGAKAYDA
+370 TLEFDGTKAYDA
-382 YLTPKSASALE
+382 YLTPKSASELE

-420 VNFVNFKGETGTTFD
+420 VNFVNFKGETGSAFN

-476 SAQTATALAAVTPTW
+476 SAQTATALAAVAPTW
-491 NVISIDGKAVAT
+491 NVISIDGKAVT
-503 ADQDAANGKFAFAM
+503 ADQSTANGKFAFAM
-517 DQVTYYSDLNA
+517 TQVKYYSDLKA

-533 TEVTPI
+533 TEVTAI

-551 VFAHTDYQ
+551 VFAHSDYQ

-640 SGANWDNLTLT
+640 SGADWDNLTLT
-651 PKKMSISGT
+651 PKQMSISGT
-660 PTKVATYTTTGSI
+660 PTDVATYTVSGSI
-673 LAMADALLDDNGAV
+673 LAMADDLLDANGAV

-699 KGKKDLKVEV
+699 KGKASLKVEV

-739 IASDGT
+739 IASNGT
-745 GTIAKVDGAAGK
+745 GTIAKVEGAAGK

-772 SNAMTL
+772 SNAMEL
-778 FGVKNTDINTDD
+778 FGATND

-805 TAKLSADGI
+805 KAKLSADGI

-828 LEMTVTALSGIKTR
+828 LEMTVTALNGIKTTITLPMTIN
-842 HYKIFCVNGIYG
+842 KP
-854 IQV
+854 

>member
-1 MNKKF
+1 
-6 LSAILFGALMVS
+6 MVS
-18 STGTFVSCKDYDDD
+18 LTGTFVSCKDYDDD

-194 VDNGAV
+194 VDDGAV
-200 EPAPAYALN
+200 EPTPAYALN
-209 YGVATKDNAKWD
+209 YGVATKDNAEWD

-308 KVETDNY
+308 KAETGDY

-330 SEVTPAD
+330 SKVTPTD
-337 KASSAT
+337 KSA
-343 ANSLVATD
+343 AGALVAAD
-351 VKYNTEELSSAKV
+351 VKYNAEELSSAKV

-370 TLEFDGAKAYDA
+370 TLEFDGTKAYDA

-405 FTSTEKAAGKTVKFT
+405 FTSTEKAAGKTVEFT
-420 VNFVNFKGETGTTFD
+420 VNFVNFKGETGSAFD
-435 ITVNFEGATVDPE
+435 ITVTFKGATVDPE

-491 NVISIDGKAVAT
+491 NVISIDGKAVT
-503 ADQDAANGKFAFAM
+503 ADQSTANGKFAFAM
-517 DQVTYYSDLNA
+517 TQVKYYSDLNA

-533 TEVTPI
+533 TEVTAI

-551 VFAHTDYQ
+551 VFAHSDYQ

-570 MKFADASGN
+570 MKFVDGEN

-620 SDATVA
+620 TSADAA

-640 SGANWDNLTLT
+640 SGADWNNLTLT

-660 PTKVATYTTTGSI
+660 PTEVATYAKVGSI
-673 LAMADALLDDNGAV
+673 LAMADALLDANGAV

-699 KGKKDLKVEV
+699 KGKTDLKVEV

-733 ADLNVA
+733 VDLNVA
-739 IASDGT
+739 IASDGK
-745 GTIAKVDGAAGK
+745 GTIAKVAGDAGK

-772 SNAMTL
+772 SEDMEL
-778 FGVKNTDINTDD
+778 FGATND
-790 KFTFVVKGEGVPAGA
+790 KFTFVVKGDGVPAGA
-805 TAKLSADGI
+805 TATLSDAGI
-814 ALEGMTYAPNYSAT
+814 ALTGMSYGPNYSAT
-828 LEMTVTALSGIKTR
+828 LEMTVTALNGIKTTITLPMTIN
-842 HYKIFCVNGIYG
+842 KP
-854 IQV
+854 

>member
-179 LPTTSAAITGVQFIN
+179 LPTTSAAITGVQFID
-194 VDNGAV
+194 VTSGAV
-200 EPAPAYALN
+200 ETDPEYALN

-308 KVETDNY
+308 KAEINNY

-343 ANSLVATD
+343 ATSLKADD
-351 VKYNTEELSSAKV
+351 VKYNAKALSSKKV

-382 YLTPKSASALE
+382 YLTPKSASELE

-491 NVISIDGKAVAT
+491 NVISIDGKAVT
-503 ADQDAANGKFAFAM
+503 ADQSTANGKFAFTM
-517 DQVTYYSDLNA
+517 TQVTYYSDLNA

-551 VFAHTDYQ
+551 VFANTDYQ
-559 ATAAPGAYVLN
+559 TTAAPGAYVLN
-570 MKFADASGN
+570 MTFVDGEN

-620 SDATVA
+620 TDATVA

-640 SGANWDNLTLT
+640 SGADWDNLTLT
-651 PKKMSISGT
+651 PKEMSISGT
-660 PTKVATYTTTGSI
+660 PTEVATYTKTGSI
-673 LAMADALLDDNGAV
+673 LAMADALLKDGAV

-699 KGKKDLKVEV
+699 KGKTDLKVEV

-733 ADLNVA
+733 ADLNVT
-739 IASDGT
+739 IASNGE
-745 GTIAKVDGAAGK
+745 GTIAKFAGAAGK
-757 EAGLQLVASSEKVAV
+757 EVGLQLVASSEKVAV
-772 SNAMTL
+772 SDAMEL
-778 FGVKNTDINTDD
+778 FGATDD

-805 TAKLSADGI
+805 TAKLSDGGI
-814 ALEGMTYAPNYSAT
+814 ALTGMTYAPNYSAT
-828 LEMTVTALSGIKTR
+828 LEMTVTALNGIKTTITLPMTIN
-842 HYKIFCVNGIYG
+842 KP
-854 IQV
+854 

>member
-1 MNKKF
+1 
-6 LSAILFGALMVS
+6 MVS
-18 STGTFVSCKDYDDD
+18 LTGTFVSCKDYDDD

-43 KSKLSDLESKVNA
+43 KSKLSDLDSKVNA

-194 VDNGAV
+194 VDDGAV
-200 EPAPAYALN
+200 EPTPAYALN
-209 YGVATKDNAKWD
+209 YGVATKDNAEWD

-308 KVETDNY
+308 KAETGDY

-330 SEVTPAD
+330 SKVTPTD
-337 KASSAT
+337 KSA
-343 ANSLVATD
+343 AGALVAAD
-351 VKYNTEELSSAKV
+351 VKYNAEELSSAKV

-370 TLEFDGAKAYDA
+370 TLEFDGTKAYDA

-405 FTSTEKAAGKTVKFT
+405 FTSTEKAAGKTVEFT
-420 VNFVNFKGETGTTFD
+420 VNFVNFKGETGSAFD
-435 ITVNFEGATVDPE
+435 ITVTFKGATVDPE

-491 NVISIDGKAVAT
+491 NVISIDGKAVT
-503 ADQDAANGKFAFAM
+503 ADQSTANGKFAFAM
-517 DQVTYYSDLNA
+517 TQVKYYSDLNA

-533 TEVTPI
+533 TEVTAI

-551 VFAHTDYQ
+551 VFAHSDYQ

-570 MKFADASGN
+570 MKFVDGEN

-620 SDATVA
+620 TSADAA

-640 SGANWDNLTLT
+640 SGADWNNLTLT

-660 PTKVATYTTTGSI
+660 PTEVATYAKVGSI
-673 LAMADALLDDNGAV
+673 LAMADALLDANGAV

-699 KGKKDLKVEV
+699 KGKTDLKVEV

-733 ADLNVA
+733 VDLNVA
-739 IASDGT
+739 IASDGK
-745 GTIAKVDGAAGK
+745 GTIAKVAGDAGK

-772 SNAMTL
+772 SEDMEL
-778 FGVKNTDINTDD
+778 FGATND
-790 KFTFVVKGEGVPAGA
+790 KFTFVVKGDGVPAGA
-805 TAKLSADGI
+805 TATLSDAGI
-814 ALEGMTYAPNYSAT
+814 ALTGMSYGPNYSAT
-828 LEMTVTALSGIKTR
+828 LEMTVTALNGIKTTITLPMTIN
-842 HYKIFCVNGIYG
+842 KP
-854 IQV
+854 

>member
-1 MNKKF
+1 
-6 LSAILFGALMVS
+6 MVS

-32 IDEINKELTDL
+32 IDAINKELTDL

-88 AAGSKVV
+88 APGSKVV

-179 LPTTSAAITGVQFIN
+179 LPTTSAAITGVQFID
-194 VDNGAV
+194 VTSGAV

-209 YGVATKDNAKWD
+209 YGVATKDNAEWD

-308 KVETDNY
+308 KAETGDY

-337 KASSAT
+337 KGTSAGLT
-343 ANSLVATD
+343 DLQAAD
-351 VKYNTEELSSAKV
+351 VKYNAEKLSSAKV

-405 FTSTEKAAGKTVKFT
+405 FTSTEKAAGKTVQFT

-503 ADQDAANGKFAFAM
+503 TDQSTANGKFAFAM
-517 DQVTYYSDLNA
+517 TQVKYYSDLKA

-533 TEVTPI
+533 TEVTSI

-551 VFAHTDYQ
+551 VFAHSDYQ

-570 MKFADASGN
+570 MTFVDGEN

-620 SDATVA
+620 TSAVA

-640 SGANWDNLTLT
+640 SGADWDNLTLT
-651 PKKMSISGT
+651 PKEMSISGT
-660 PTKVATYTTTGSI
+660 PTEVATYTVSGSI

-699 KGKKDLKVEV
+699 KGKTDLKVEV

-772 SNAMTL
+772 SNAMEL
-778 FGVKNTDINTDD
+778 FGVKNTDANTDD

-805 TAKLSADGI
+805 KAKLSDGGI
-814 ALEGMTYAPNYSAT
+814 ALTGMTYAPNYSAT
-828 LEMTVTALSGIKTR
+828 LEMTVEALNGIKTTITLPMTIN
-842 HYKIFCVNGIYG
+842 KP
-854 IQV
+854 

>member
-6 LSAILFGALMVS
+6 LSAILFGALMVT

-179 LPTTSAAITGVQFIN
+179 LPTTSAAITGVQFID
-194 VDNGAV
+194 VTSGAV
-200 EPAPAYALN
+200 ETDPEYALN

-308 KVETDNY
+308 KAETNNY

-330 SEVTPAD
+330 SEVTPTD
-337 KASSAT
+337 KSA
-343 ANSLVATD
+343 AGALVAGD
-351 VKYNTEELSSAKV
+351 VTYNTDELGSTKV

-370 TLEFDGAKAYDA
+370 TLEFDGTKAYDA
-382 YLTPKSASALE
+382 YLTPKSASELE

-405 FTSTEKAAGKTVKFT
+405 FTSTEKAAGKTVQFT

-457 ATDGVKPII
+457 ATDGAKPII

-503 ADQDAANGKFAFAM
+503 TDQSTANGKFAFAM
-517 DQVTYYSDLNA
+517 TQVKYYSDLKA

-533 TEVTPI
+533 TEVTSI

-551 VFAHTDYQ
+551 VFAHSDYQ

-570 MKFADASGN
+570 MTFVDGEN

-620 SDATVA
+620 TSAVA

-640 SGANWDNLTLT
+640 SGADWDNLTLT
-651 PKKMSISGT
+651 PKEMSISGT
-660 PTKVATYTTTGSI
+660 PTEVATYTVSGSI

-699 KGKKDLKVEV
+699 KGKTDLKVEV

-733 ADLNVA
+733 ADLNVT

-772 SNAMTL
+772 SNAMEL
-778 FGVKNTDINTDD
+778 FGVKNTDTNTDD

-805 TAKLSADGI
+805 TAKLSTDGI
-814 ALEGMTYAPNYSAT
+814 ALTGMTYAPNYSAT
-828 LEMTVTALSGIKTR
+828 LEMTVTALNGIKTTITLPMTIN
-842 HYKIFCVNGIYG
+842 KP
-854 IQV
+854 

>member
-32 IDEINKELTDL
+32 IDAINKELTDL

-88 AAGSKVV
+88 APGSKVV

-118 GEEAVDMTPYVKDG
+118 GEEVVDMTPYVKDG

-179 LPTTSAAITGVQFIN
+179 LPTTSAAITGVQFID
-194 VDNGAV
+194 VTSGAV
-200 EPAPAYALN
+200 ETDPEYALN
-209 YGVATKDNAKWD
+209 YGVATKDNAEWD

-337 KASSAT
+337 KASSADAT
-343 ANSLVATD
+343 SLTATD
-351 VKYNTEELSSAKV
+351 VKYNAKALSSKKV
-364 PFGETV
+364 PFGKTV
-370 TLEFDGAKAYDA
+370 TLEFDGTKAYDA
-382 YLTPKSASALE
+382 YLTPKSASELE

-420 VNFVNFKGETGTTFD
+420 VNFVNFKGETGSAFD

-476 SAQTATALAAVTPTW
+476 SAQTATALATVTPTW

-503 ADQDAANGKFAFAM
+503 ADQSTANGKFAFTM
-517 DQVTYYSDLNA
+517 DQVKYYSDLNA

-551 VFAHTDYQ
+551 VFAHSDYQ

-570 MKFADASGN
+570 MTFVDGEN

-631 TNAFKSVEN
+631 TNAFKAVEN
-640 SGANWDNLTLT
+640 SGANWNNLTLT
-651 PKKMSISGT
+651 PKQMSISGT
-660 PTKVATYTTTGSI
+660 PTKVATYTVSGSI
-673 LAMADALLDDNGAV
+673 LAMADALLDANGAV

-699 KGKKDLKVEV
+699 GNKAGLKVEV

-733 ADLNVA
+733 VDLNVA
-739 IASDGT
+739 IASDGK

-778 FGVKNTDINTDD
+778 FGATND

-805 TAKLSADGI
+805 TAKLSDAGI

-828 LEMTVTALSGIKTR
+828 LEMTVTALNGIKTTITLPMTIN
-842 HYKIFCVNGIYG
+842 KP
-854 IQV
+854 

>member
-1 MNKKF
+1 MSRG
-6 LSAILFGALMVS
+6 LGDV
-18 STGTFVSCKDYDDD
+18 
-32 IDEINKELTDL
+32 
-43 KSKLSDLESKVNA
+43 
-56 GGAYVTK
+56 
-63 IESVDGGFKVS
+63 
-74 VSDGTSYNLTVASA
+74 
-88 AAGSKVV
+88 
-95 IDDKTGEISID
+95 
-106 DKATGWFATTGE
+106 
-118 GEEAVDMTPYVKDG
+118 
-132 YWYLYDKT
+132 
-140 AKEFVKSEYKA
+140 YKR
-151 AGNAYAVVANG
+151 
-162 ICTLNIPDADG
+162 
-173 KMQTIQ
+173 Q
-179 LPTTSAAITGVQFIN
+179 
-194 VDNGAV
+194 
-200 EPAPAYALN
+200 
-209 YGVATKDNAKWD
+209 
-221 GPKGAITKDQLLVG
+221 
-235 TIEPLT
+235 
-241 LQVYPSSADL
+241 
-251 SNADIK
+251 
-257 LVGSDGT
+257 
-264 VAPVKVTATPFEG
+264 
-277 VITKAASANGL
+277 
-288 WNLNIRPDETV
+288 
-299 TDKTIADAF
+299 
-308 KVETDNY
+308 
-315 AYALQINGNILTGYA
+315 
-330 SEVTPAD
+330 
-337 KASSAT
+337 
-343 ANSLVATD
+343 D
-351 VKYNTEELSSAKV
+351 VKYNTDELSSAKV

-370 TLEFDGAKAYDA
+370 TLEFDGTKAYDA
-382 YLTPKSASALE
+382 YLTPKSASELE

-405 FTSTEKAAGKTVKFT
+405 FTSTEKAAGKTVQFT

-457 ATDGVKPII
+457 ATDDVKPII

-503 ADQDAANGKFAFAM
+503 ADQSTANGKFAFAM
-517 DQVTYYSDLNA
+517 TQVRYYSDLKA

-533 TEVTPI
+533 TEVTSI

-551 VFAHTDYQ
+551 VFAYSDYQ

-620 SDATVA
+620 TSADVA

-640 SGANWDNLTLT
+640 SGADWNNLTLT
-651 PKKMSISGT
+651 PKEMSISGT
-660 PTKVATYTTTGSI
+660 PTEVATYAKVGSI
-673 LAMADALLDDNGAV
+673 LAMADALLDANGAV

-699 KGKKDLKVEV
+699 KGKASLKVEV

-733 ADLNVA
+733 VDLNVA

-745 GTIAKVDGAAGK
+745 GTIAKVAGAAGK

-772 SNAMTL
+772 SDAMTL
-778 FGVKNTDINTDD
+778 FGATDD

-805 TAKLSADGI
+805 KAKLSTDGI

-828 LEMTVTALSGIKTR
+828 LEMTVTALNGIKTTITLPMTIN
-842 HYKIFCVNGIYG
+842 KP
-854 IQV
+854 